1 MPASDSAYRRLG
13 VSRTASLPQ
22 IKAAYRA
29 LALQLHPDRNPDPAA
44 AAEFQAVTAAYT
56 MLLNSWDEDHSQN
69 HSPGV
74 SDETVM
80 VLLAEVRVGS
90 VDENFESNGQYWVHR
105 STEASPEP
113 VAGRVCLGEHGVA
126 FVLRRAAHEMADP
139 DSAVIALRYRDLA
152 PFTISGDTPESVLAA
167 TSITDQNQRLDL
179 VNTRANLE
187 LVRNRYLSFKA
198 DQATA
203 PGGWAAPQQPTKV
216 AGLKINWSV
225 GKDPIG
231 RPKPKKQR
239 LRTYLLIGAST
250 VVGLL
255 IIGGLL
261 LL

>member
-1 MPASDSAYRRLG
+1 MPQSDSAYRRLG
-13 VSRTASLPQ
+13 VSRTATLPQ

-56 MLLNSWDEDHSQN
+56 MLLNSWDEDHSHN

-90 VDENFESNGQYWVHR
+90 VDENFESNGQYWLDRTAGSAPQQV
-105 STEASPEP
+105 S
-113 VAGRVCLGEHGVA
+113 GRVCLGEAGVA

-139 DSAVIALRYRDLA
+139 NSAVLALHYGDLA
-152 PFTISGDTPESVLAA
+152 PFTITGDTPESELAA
-167 TSITDQNQRLDL
+167 TSITANNQRLDL
-179 VNTRANLE
+179 VNTRTNLE
-187 LVRNRYLSFKA
+187 LVRNRYLRFKA

-203 PGGWAAPQQPTKV
+203 PGGWAAPPEATKV

-239 LRTYLLIGAST
+239 LRTYLMIGAST
-250 VVGLL
+250 VLGLL